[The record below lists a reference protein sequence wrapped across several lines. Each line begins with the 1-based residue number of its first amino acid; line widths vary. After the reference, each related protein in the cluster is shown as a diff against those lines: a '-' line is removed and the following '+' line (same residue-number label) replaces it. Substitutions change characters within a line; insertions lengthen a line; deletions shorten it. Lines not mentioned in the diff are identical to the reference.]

1 MKNIADLRASLFAE
15 LDTLSGGAPTEA
27 DIDRIRLKCA
37 LTDRIIDSLRVEV
50 QLAAVMRGALDVPFI
65 ESQSGERR
73 SDGSPSQQ
81 IPSVAS
87 ISPLSALERAA
98 QVLGGGP
105 PASHPWRNRVRH
117 DQD

>member
-1 MKNIADLRASLFAE
+1 MKNIADLRAALFAE
-15 LDTLSGGAPTEA
+15 LDTLNGAPSDA

-65 ESQSGERR
+65 ETQSGERR
-73 SDGSPSQQ
+73 SDGSPSQHATDL
-81 IPSVAS
+81 AS
-87 ISPLSALERAA
+87 IPTLSAMERAA

-105 PASHPWRNRVRH
+105 SPGHPWRRRVRH